1 MRTITKAIVTLAAAA
16 AVSTSVAAC
25 SSSGGSSSSSSA
37 ASASSTVDPKAPL
50 ASVSSLTGKSTSV
63 ALDSGFV
70 TALTTLGLT
79 PTTLGTATLANGAI
93 SFPITGGNVNY
104 YKKGVVNP
112 YVTGN
117 IIHDGS
123 GLQLTAGATSVE
135 LTNFDINPGNSK
147 LYGDVEVNNQPFAKD
162 VYLFNLDGST
172 LQPLQANAA
181 DGTAVLTGTRVL
193 VSPDAAAALNKV
205 FSTTAVTAGLL
216 VGVATITINTK

>member
-1 MRTITKAIVTLAAAA
+1 MRSVTKAIVVLAAAA
-16 AVSTSVAAC
+16 AVTSSVAAC
-25 SSSGGSSSSSSA
+25 SSSSKGGS
-37 ASASSTVDPKAPL
+37 ASASSTVDPKAAL
-50 ASVSSLTGKSTSV
+50 ASIPALSGKSTAV
-63 ALDSGFV
+63 ALDANFLK
-70 TALTTLGLT
+70 ALTSLGLT
-79 PTTLGTATLANGAI
+79 PSTLGTATLANGSV

-117 IIHDGS
+117 IQHDGS

-135 LTNFDINPGNSK
+135 LMNFDINPGNSK
-147 LYGDVEVNNQPFAKD
+147 LYGDVEVDNQPYAKG

-172 LQPLQANAA
+172 LQPLQSDAA

-193 VSPDAAAALNKV
+193 VSPDAATALDKV

-216 VGVATITINTK
+216 VGVATITVNTK

>member
-1 MRTITKAIVTLAAAA
+1 MRSVTKAIVVLAAAA
-16 AVSTSVAAC
+16 AVTSSVAAC
-25 SSSGGSSSSSSA
+25 SSSSKGGS
-37 ASASSTVDPKAPL
+37 ASASSTVDPKAAL
-50 ASVSSLTGKSTSV
+50 ASIPVLSGKSTAV
-63 ALDSGFV
+63 ALDANFLK
-70 TALTTLGLT
+70 ALTSLGLT
-79 PTTLGTATLANGAI
+79 PSTLGTATLANGSV

-117 IIHDGS
+117 IQHDGS

-135 LTNFDINPGNSK
+135 LMNFDINPGNSK
-147 LYGDVEVNNQPFAKD
+147 LYGDVEVDNQPYAKG

-172 LQPLQANAA
+172 LQPLQSDAA

-193 VSPDAAAALNKV
+193 VSPDAATALDKV

-216 VGVATITINTK
+216 VGVATITVNTK